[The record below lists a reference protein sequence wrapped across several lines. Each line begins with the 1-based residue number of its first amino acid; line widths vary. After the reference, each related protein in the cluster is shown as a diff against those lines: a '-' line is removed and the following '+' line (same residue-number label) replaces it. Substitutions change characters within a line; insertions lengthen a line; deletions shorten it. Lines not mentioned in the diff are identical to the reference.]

1 MYCNRRVLPRFVNFN
16 SPFPR
21 MYNGIGNENLI
32 TRRDNTSSPPDAKV

>member
-1 MYCNRRVLPRFVNFN
+1 MYCNRRVLPRFVDFN

-21 MYNGIGNENLI
+21 MYNGNENLI